1 MYPDIYLVSGEL
13 HWIRCSQQIGV
24 ELWTEVW
31 GQTSN
36 PDNTITV
43 LSWYTYE
50 WNADAELV
58 NTYYVTSA
66 TTAAWSQAIYPQGDK
81 KGL

>member
-1 MYPDIYLVSGEL
+1 MYLDGFPHWQRCRELVT
-13 HWIRCSQQIGV
+13 V

-31 GQTSN
+31 GQASN
-36 PDNTITV
+36 TANNITV

-50 WNADAELV
+50 WNADGNLD

-66 TTAAWSQAIYPQGDK
+66 TTADWSQAIYPDSNDSK
-81 KGL
+81 KKN